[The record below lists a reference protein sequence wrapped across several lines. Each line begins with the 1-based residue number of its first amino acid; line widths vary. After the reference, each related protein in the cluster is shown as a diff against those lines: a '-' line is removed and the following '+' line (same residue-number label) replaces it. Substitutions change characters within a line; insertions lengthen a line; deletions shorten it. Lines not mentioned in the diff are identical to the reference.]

1 MRVMMAKW
9 LSFFRGLS
17 GSERQDILITIVGSF
32 LVAAPWLYDVHHRPS
47 HLAPHGMLFLFG
59 AVVCVLLYW
68 TVGASLEIVF
78 SCFGVSVVGDLVAI
92 VFGAKVLYGLVPLG
106 LWECWLLVFVW
117 RENRGS
123 LKE

>member
-9 LSFFRGLS
+9 LFFFRGLS
-17 GSERQDILITIVGSF
+17 GVERGNILIAIVGSF
-32 LVAAPWLYDVHHRPS
+32 LVAAPWLYDVHHRSS
-47 HLAPHGMLFLFG
+47 HVAPHGTLFLFG
-59 AVVCVLLYW
+59 AVVCVLFYW
-68 TVGASLEIVF
+68 TVGASLEIVL
-78 SCFGVSVVGDLVAI
+78 SCFGLSVVGDLIAI

-106 LWECWLLVFVW
+106 LWDCWLLVFVW